1 MSEEQE
7 SSDAPAY
14 PAQAVLER
22 IVDAA
27 GEGIVVAD
35 ARGEDLPIVYVNAAY
50 EALTGYSAAELIGRN
65 ARFLQG
71 EDTGQSA
78 LRELRSALAE
88 GTGCETLL
96 RNRRSDGTLFWNQLK
111 LTPLHENGEVRW
123 WLALCRDVGEL
134 MQLREQL
141 QIGNRALREA
151 QSLAPADRL
160 TGLRSR
166 QFFDDVLDREW
177 SACTRD
183 SRPMTLYLFDVD
195 EFGRYNDTFG
205 KGAGDSCLRLIAQ
218 AIKSTFRRGS
228 DVCARFEG
236 QRFACL
242 AVGAGEEG
250 NISFAETVCVRVRN
264 LSLPHPKSTSSRYV
278 TVRGGIATV
287 TPEPDDSI
295 SRLLSAAESAL
306 EAARVAGGDC
316 VAHPPAA
323 PPESGAEDDAG

>member
-1 MSEEQE
+1 MSEERE
-7 SSDAPAY
+7 SRDSPAH
-14 PAQAVLER
+14 PALEVLEG
-22 IVDAA
+22 IVDAV

-35 ARGEDLPIVYVNAAY
+35 ARSEDLTIVYVNPAY
-50 EALTGYSAAELIGRN
+50 EALTGYSADELIGQN

-71 EDTGQSA
+71 QDTGQAA
-78 LRELRSALAE
+78 LRELRSALDE
-88 GTGCETLL
+88 GIACETVL
-96 RNRRSDGTLFWNQLK
+96 RNHRSDGTLFWNQLK
-111 LTPLHENGEVRW
+111 LTPLRENGEVRW
-123 WLALCRDVGEL
+123 WLGFSRDVGEL

-141 QIGNRALREA
+141 KVGNRALQEA

-166 QFFDDVLDREW
+166 QFFDDVLSREW

-250 NISFAETVCVRVRN
+250 NTAFAETVCVRVRN
-264 LSLPHPKSTSSRYV
+264 LSLPHPKSTIGRYV

-287 TPEPDDSI
+287 TPEPDDSL
-295 SRLLSAAESAL
+295 SRLLGAAESAL

-316 VAHPPAA
+316 VAHPPEGLTETDAVDN
-323 PPESGAEDDAG
+323 AE